1 MIINHNHT
9 SIRYKD
15 RAITVFESTVSLP
28 VRFRNEKPKIDK
40 SRLRSFFF
48 GSLSFIG
55 VLLGALLCFNIAMD
69 GFKFINTT
77 PEKTAIGELAFACS
91 RGMSNNNI
99 RDTGGCRCIAEAALS
114 EGSLPPKRTQEL
126 KKYFV
131 KLETENTLNG
141 NIPSQLDLSR
151 SVGLIYGHP
160 FLRSYS
166 VCVQTGL
173 QTGTPALTK
182 K

>member
-1 MIINHNHT
+1 MIINLNRT
-9 SIRYKD
+9 SIQYKSH
-15 RAITVFESTVSLP
+15 AKPVFENSVSLP
-28 VRFRNEKPKIDK
+28 VRFRQEKPKIDK
-40 SRLRSFFF
+40 SKLRSLFF

-91 RGMSNNNI
+91 RAMSHNNI
-99 RDTGGCRCIAEAALS
+99 RDTGGCRCIAEAALN
-114 EGSLPPKRTQEL
+114 EGALPPKRTQEL
-126 KKYFV
+126 KNYFI
-131 KLETENTLNG
+131 KLETDNSLNG
-141 NIPSQLDLSR
+141 NIPSQLDISR

-160 FLRSYS
+160 FLRSYG
-166 VCVQTGL
+166 VCVQTGF
-173 QTGTPALTK
+173 QTGASTLSK